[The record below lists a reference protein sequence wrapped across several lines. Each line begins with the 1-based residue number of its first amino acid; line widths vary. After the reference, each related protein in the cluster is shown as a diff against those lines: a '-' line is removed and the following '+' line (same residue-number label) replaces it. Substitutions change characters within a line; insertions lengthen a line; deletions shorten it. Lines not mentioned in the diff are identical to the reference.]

1 MEIFHL
7 LEVNKD
13 GEINEEEFV
22 EVFYILTMHKMKRF
36 NFCLKGC
43 LGDSDLI
50 SLLNSGQEDSA
61 GQLSIL
67 GGNIWYCSWKMTNV
81 ILGFIF
87 NFLEIEK
94 VYKNIVN
101 WIIHENLFKCIIL
114 LYVFQRLILSLRD
127 KMMDLWV

>member
-7 LEVNKD
+7 LDVNKD

-67 GGNIWYCSWKMTNV
+67 GGNI
-81 ILGFIF
+81 
-87 NFLEIEK
+87 
-94 VYKNIVN
+94 
-101 WIIHENLFKCIIL
+101 
-114 LYVFQRLILSLRD
+114 
-127 KMMDLWV
+127 

>member
-7 LEVNKD
+7 LDVNKD

-22 EVFYILTMHKMKRF
+22 EVFILHKIRRF

-67 GGNIWYCSWKMTNV
+67 GGNI
-81 ILGFIF
+81 
-87 NFLEIEK
+87 
-94 VYKNIVN
+94 
-101 WIIHENLFKCIIL
+101 
-114 LYVFQRLILSLRD
+114 
-127 KMMDLWV
+127 